1 MALGKRLSLLGCDLS
16 YRLVVWLMMW
26 LAFAIFLFTLVL
38 VIWQPK
44 GLGIGYS
51 ALAGAGVA
59 LATGVVHWADVAL
72 VWGIVWDATFT
83 FVALIIISLLLDE
96 AGIFTWAALHVARL
110 GRGSGRMLLPLIV
123 LLGALVSAL
132 FANDGA
138 ALLLTP
144 IVLAIVLR
152 LQFSPAATLAIIV
165 ATGFVADTTSLPLI
179 ISNLVNIVTANYF
192 SVSFG
197 RYAAVM
203 VPVNLVSLLVTLLV
217 LWLVFARDLPR
228 QYSLQ
233 ELEPPHSAVRDE
245 LVFRLTFPLLLVL
258 LLAYFF
264 TAPLGVPV
272 SVVTG
277 AAALVLMAVAG
288 RWWQA
293 GRDAQVSVRNAL
305 QGAPWQIVLFSLG
318 MYLVVYGL
326 GKSGLTGLGAA
337 ALQWLAGQGDF
348 VATVGSGVLAAVVA
362 SVMNNLPSTLMSAL
376 AVEQALV
383 AEQTRELMVY
393 ASVIGND
400 LGPKFTPIGSLA
412 TLLWLHVLAGKN
424 YRISWGQYMKIGLL
438 LTPPV
443 LLASLVALYFWLP
456 VLGPQL

>member
-1 MALGKRLSLLGCDLS
+1 MLLAL
-16 YRLVVWLMMW
+16 V
-26 LAFAIFLFTLVL
+26 IFLLTLVF
-38 VIWQPK
+38 VIWQPR

-51 ALAGAGVA
+51 ALAGAVVA
-59 LATGVVHWADVAL
+59 LAVGVVHWADVAL

-83 FVALIIISLLLDE
+83 FVALIIISLILDE

-110 GRGSGRMLLPLIV
+110 GGGSGRRLLPLIV
-123 LLGALVSAL
+123 VLGAMVSAL

-144 IVLAIVLR
+144 IVIAILLR
-152 LQFSPAATLAIIV
+152 LNFTPMATLAFIV

-192 SVSFG
+192 DISFG

-203 VPVNLVSLLVTLLV
+203 VPVNLVSLLATLLV
-217 LWLVFARDLPR
+217 VWLVFVRDIPR
-228 QYSLQ
+228 DYA
-233 ELEPPHSAVRDE
+233 LEGLESPQSAVKDP
-245 LVFRLTFPLLLVL
+245 LVFRLTFPLLVVL
-258 LLAYFF
+258 LLAYFV

-277 AAALVLMAVAG
+277 AAALLLMMVAG
-288 RWWQA
+288 RWWQG
-293 GRDAQVSVRNAL
+293 GRDAQVSVRKAL

-326 GKSGLTGLGAA
+326 GKAGLTGLGAE

-348 VATVGSGVLAAVVA
+348 VATVGSGVLAALVA
-362 SVMNNLPSTLMSAL
+362 SVMNNMPSTLVSAL
-376 AVEQALV
+376 AIEQAQV
-383 AEQTRELMVY
+383 AEQTRELMIY

-424 YRISWGQYMKIGLL
+424 YRISWGQYMKVGLL

-443 LLASLVALYFWLP
+443 LLASLVALYVWQGL
-456 VLGPQL
+456 LAG

>member
-1 MALGKRLSLLGCDLS
+1 MLLAL
-16 YRLVVWLMMW
+16 V
-26 LAFAIFLFTLVL
+26 IFLLTLVF
-38 VIWQPK
+38 VIWQPR

-51 ALAGAGVA
+51 ALAGAIVA
-59 LATGVVHWADVAL
+59 LAVGVVHWADVAL

-83 FVALIIISLLLDE
+83 FVALIIISLILDE

-110 GRGSGRMLLPLIV
+110 GGGSGRRLLPLIV
-123 LLGALVSAL
+123 VLGAVVSAL

-144 IVLAIVLR
+144 IVIAILLR
-152 LQFSPAATLAIIV
+152 LNFTPMATLAFIV

-192 SVSFG
+192 DISFG

-203 VPVNLVSLLVTLLV
+203 VPVNLVSLLATLLV
-217 LWLVFARDLPR
+217 VWLVFARDIPRDYALEGLELP
-228 QYSLQ
+228 Q
-233 ELEPPHSAVRDE
+233 SAVKDP
-245 LVFRLTFPLLLVL
+245 LVFRLTFPLLVVL
-258 LLAYFF
+258 LLAYFV

-277 AAALVLMAVAG
+277 AAALLLIAAAG
-288 RWWQA
+288 RWWQS
-293 GRDAQVSVRNAL
+293 GRDAQVSVRKAL

-326 GKSGLTGLGAA
+326 GKAGLTGLGAD

-348 VATVGSGVLAAVVA
+348 VATVGSGVLAALVA
-362 SVMNNLPSTLMSAL
+362 SVMNNLPSTLVSAL
-376 AVEQALV
+376 AIEQAQV
-383 AEQTRELMVY
+383 TEQTRELMIY

-424 YRISWGQYMKIGLL
+424 YRISWGQYMKVGLL
-438 LTPPV
+438 LTPAV
-443 LLASLVALYFWLP
+443 LLASLIALYFWLP
-456 VLGPQL
+456 MIGN

>member
-1 MALGKRLSLLGCDLS
+1 ML
-16 YRLVVWLMMW
+16 
-26 LAFAIFLFTLVL
+26 LAFVIFLLTLVF
-38 VIWQPK
+38 VIWQPR

-51 ALAGAGVA
+51 ALAGAIVA
-59 LATGVVHWADVAL
+59 LAVGVVHWADVAL

-83 FVALIIISLLLDE
+83 FVALIIISLILDE

-110 GRGSGRMLLPLIV
+110 GGGSGRRLLPLIV
-123 LLGALVSAL
+123 LLGAMVSAL

-144 IVLAIVLR
+144 IVIAILLR
-152 LQFSPAATLAIIV
+152 LNFTPMATLAFIV

-192 SVSFG
+192 DISFG

-203 VPVNLVSLLVTLLV
+203 VPVNLISLVATLLV
-217 LWLVFARDLPR
+217 VWLVFARDIPR
-228 QYSLQ
+228 DYA
-233 ELEPPHSAVRDE
+233 LEGLESPQSAVKDP
-245 LVFRLTFPLLLVL
+245 LVFRLTLPLLVVL
-258 LLAYFF
+258 LLAYFV

-277 AAALVLMAVAG
+277 AAAVLLMVVAG
-288 RWWQA
+288 RWWQG
-293 GRDAQVSVRNAL
+293 GRDAQVSVRKAL

-326 GKSGLTGLGAA
+326 GKSGLTGLGAE

-348 VATVGSGVLAAVVA
+348 VATVGGGVLAALVA
-362 SVMNNLPSTLMSAL
+362 SVMNNMPSTLVSAL
-376 AVEQALV
+376 AIEQAQV
-383 AEQTRELMVY
+383 AEHTRELMIY

-412 TLLWLHVLAGKN
+412 TLLWLHVLAGRN
-424 YRISWGQYMKIGLL
+424 YHITWGQYMKVGLL

-443 LLASLVALYFWLP
+443 LIASLIALYFWLP
-456 VLGPQL
+456 MIGS

>member
-1 MALGKRLSLLGCDLS
+1 MLLAL
-16 YRLVVWLMMW
+16 V
-26 LAFAIFLFTLVL
+26 IFLLTLVF
-38 VIWQPK
+38 VIWQPR

-51 ALAGAGVA
+51 ALAGAVVA
-59 LATGVVHWADVAL
+59 LAVGVVHWADVAL

-83 FVALIIISLLLDE
+83 FVALIIISLILDE
-96 AGIFTWAALHVARL
+96 AGIFTWAAQHVARL
-110 GRGSGRMLLPLIV
+110 GGGSGRRLLPLIV
-123 LLGALVSAL
+123 VLGAMVSAL

-144 IVLAIVLR
+144 IVIAILLR
-152 LQFSPAATLAIIV
+152 LNFTPMATLAFIV

-192 SVSFG
+192 DISFG

-203 VPVNLVSLLVTLLV
+203 VPVNLVSLLATLLV
-217 LWLVFARDLPR
+217 VWLVFARDIPR
-228 QYSLQ
+228 DYA
-233 ELEPPHSAVRDE
+233 LEGLESPQSAVKDP
-245 LVFRLTFPLLLVL
+245 LVFRLTFPLLVVL
-258 LLAYFF
+258 LLAYFV

-277 AAALVLMAVAG
+277 AAALLLMMVAG
-288 RWWQA
+288 RWWQG
-293 GRDAQVSVRNAL
+293 GRDAQVSVRKAL

-326 GKSGLTGLGAA
+326 GKAGLTGLGAE

-348 VATVGSGVLAAVVA
+348 VATVGSGVLAALVA
-362 SVMNNLPSTLMSAL
+362 SVMNNMPSTLVSAL
-376 AVEQALV
+376 AIEQAQV
-383 AEQTRELMVY
+383 AEQTRELMIY

-424 YRISWGQYMKIGLL
+424 YRISWGQYMKVGLL

-443 LLASLVALYFWLP
+443 LLASLVALYVWQGL
-456 VLGPQL
+456 LAG

>member
-1 MALGKRLSLLGCDLS
+1 ML
-16 YRLVVWLMMW
+16 
-26 LAFAIFLFTLVL
+26 LAFVIFLLTLVF
-38 VIWQPK
+38 VIWQPR

-51 ALAGAGVA
+51 ALAGAIVA
-59 LATGVVHWADVAL
+59 LAVGVVHWADVAL

-83 FVALIIISLLLDE
+83 FVALIIISLILDE

-110 GRGSGRMLLPLIV
+110 GGGSGRRLLPLIV
-123 LLGALVSAL
+123 VLGAMVSAL

-144 IVLAIVLR
+144 IVIAILLR
-152 LQFSPAATLAIIV
+152 LNFTPMATLAFIV

-192 SVSFG
+192 DISFG

-203 VPVNLVSLLVTLLV
+203 VPVNLVSLLATLLV
-217 LWLVFARDLPR
+217 VWLVFARDIPR
-228 QYSLQ
+228 DYALQ
-233 ELEPPHSAVRDE
+233 GLESPQSAVKDP
-245 LVFRLTFPLLLVL
+245 LVFRLTFPLLVVL
-258 LLAYFF
+258 LLAYFV

-277 AAALVLMAVAG
+277 AAALLLMIVAG
-288 RWWQA
+288 RWWQG
-293 GRDAQVSVRNAL
+293 GRDAQVSVRKAL

-326 GKSGLTGLGAA
+326 GKAGLTGLGAD

-348 VATVGSGVLAAVVA
+348 VATVGSGVLAALVA
-362 SVMNNLPSTLMSAL
+362 SVMNNMPSTLVSAL
-376 AVEQALV
+376 AIEQAQV
-383 AEQTRELMVY
+383 AEQTRELMIY

-412 TLLWLHVLAGKN
+412 TLLWLHVLAGKS
-424 YRISWGQYMKIGLL
+424 YRISWGQYMKVGLL

-443 LLASLVALYFWLP
+443 LLASLIALYFWLP
-456 VLGPQL
+456 MIGN